1 MQQEWKKP
9 QNYKESVPMANHGLD
24 KIFQTTFLQGKNYPA
39 MARKVNIG
47 DRVRVDLRDIVNS
60 DPMLSPLRGMY
71 RLTFASF
78 FCSDLN
84 IYGWKRDNDQLELT
98 EQLESKNYTFN
109 LPLRPNSSTLFKWED
124 GSFTSHVVLPNL
136 YDSRFGGPYRPKP
149 YVNLTTSSEL
159 LQAEKDLLVT
169 EWVESN
175 NLSGVGRGSLLDFLG
190 FPAGFQGVA
199 PDDGEIYSTAESA
212 VFKADSI
219 LHYLDIM
226 RSCYTNTQTVT
237 SGISSFIPYQSVIES
252 SSNSR
257 YGVSYN
263 LSSGRSFYT
272 NLTLK
277 ELDAFFKW
285 LRTKDSD
292 AFFFDFNRLYKAMLN
307 LYLGSYPNESEDDNR
322 FSFAYYMDNNINPFS
337 IDTVNVTKN
346 TEDLH
351 WLFFFC
357 RFVWTALKPH
367 CGLFSAQYRPDVYRN
382 LLKFGENVASKI
394 STTSGS
400 ITIET
405 IRYKNRW
412 QQIIER
418 FDVSGGRFTT
428 AMRTQNGI
436 STRQDLAVPEM
447 LGAVTHMIDPQTITA
462 LAQTGEVGAPG
473 STDVGQMSSNVDS
486 FSKHGRISFVAKTP
500 GYFFVIFQ
508 LVPMVSYCQGIDPEL
523 RMKRFA
529 DDFNPQLTDLGFES
543 VPMSNYSALPVTETH
558 PIYAIDEIP
567 VVAPIWRSPGYAP
580 LSEVLGRNIL
590 WSRFMTSVNSCHGE
604 YSTCGN
610 RDYWVNQRRFTRY
623 YSNVVDGLNPE
634 GQTVDFAP
642 FVDGFL
648 EGGYKQPNSQ
658 VVLSANTV
666 VSPYVDYMDY
676 QYHFKDQDPYSA
688 HWYLDLM
695 IDYQVKSQVPK
706 TYMGQLER
714 Y

>member
-1 MQQEWKKP
+1 
-9 QNYKESVPMANHGLD
+9 MANHGLD

-84 IYGWKRDNDQLELT
+84 IYGWKRDNDQLELA
-98 EQLESKNYTFN
+98 EQLESNNYTFN
-109 LPLRPNSSTLFKWED
+109 LPLRPDSAKLTKFHGPVE
-124 GSFTSHVVLPNL
+124 FTESVVLPNL
-136 YDSRFGGPYRPKP
+136 YDSRFGGPCSKVPAILPSDFDYDD
-149 YVNLTTSSEL
+149 E
-159 LQAEKDLLVT
+159 EKQKAF
-169 EWVESN
+169 ESWIESN
-175 NLSGVGRGSLLDFLG
+175 NLSGVGRGSLLEFLG
-190 FPAGFQGVA
+190 FPAGFQGVM
-199 PDDGEIYSTAESA
+199 PSKSGEFYSTAESA

-219 LHYLDIM
+219 IHYLDIM
-226 RSCYTNTQTVT
+226 RSCYTNTQTDGDEFAV
-237 SGISSFIPYQSVIES
+237 GHGSFIPYQHNIHQSV
-252 SSNSR
+252 NSGR
-257 YGVSYN
+257 VGYSYN
-263 LSSGRSFYT
+263 GDSFYT
-272 NLTLK
+272 FVPLRD
-277 ELDAFFKW
+277 LDRFFKW
-285 LRTKDSD
+285 LRTKGPEGY
-292 AFFFDFNRLYKAMLN
+292 FFDFNRLDTAIRD
-307 LYLGSYPNESEDDNR
+307 LYLGSHPEEDIVFNSYSFSWYMEKNR
-322 FSFAYYMDNNINPFS
+322 NPFD
-337 IDTVNVTKN
+337 IDDPNATLKTV
-346 TEDLH
+346 DLH
-351 WLFFFC
+351 WHFFFC

-382 LLKFGENVASKI
+382 LLKFGDNVASKI

-400 ITIET
+400 ITIDT
-405 IRYKNRW
+405 VRYANRW

-462 LAQTGEVGAPG
+462 LAQTGEIGAPG

-523 RMKRFA
+523 RMKKFA
-529 DDFNPQLTDLGFES
+529 DDFNPQLTDLGFEA
-543 VPMSNYSALPVTETH
+543 VPMSNYSALPTTYMQPMAELG
-558 PIYAIDEIP
+558 DIP
-567 VVAPIWRSPGYAP
+567 VVVPVWSSVGNQP
-580 LSEVLGRNIL
+580 LNEVLGRNIL
-590 WSRFMTSVNSCHGE
+590 WSRFMTAVNSCHGE

-623 YSNVVDGLNPE
+623 YSEELHGLNKS
-634 GQTVDFAP
+634 
-642 FVDGFL
+642 
-648 EGGYKQPNSQ
+648 GGLRSYPLFGGPNA
-658 VVLSANTV
+658 VVGSVVPPDSAVILSAETV
-666 VSPYVDYMDY
+666 VSPYVDYMDF